1 MELILFGYLPSV
13 LEGQMSQASST
24 IEVFISL
31 GELKISNQ
39 LIKFRHGTEMKADAM
54 TSLNVAQH
62 DHRDV

>member
-1 MELILFGYLPSV
+1 MLFIVS
-13 LEGQMSQASST
+13 SST

-31 GELKISNQ
+31 GELKITISV
-39 LIKFRHGTEMKADAM
+39 LKFRHGTEMKADAM